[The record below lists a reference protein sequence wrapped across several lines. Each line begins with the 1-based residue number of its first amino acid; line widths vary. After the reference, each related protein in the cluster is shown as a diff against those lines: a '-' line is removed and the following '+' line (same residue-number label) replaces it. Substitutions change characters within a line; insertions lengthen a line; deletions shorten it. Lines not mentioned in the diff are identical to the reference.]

1 MASSDR
7 GLVSTR
13 KILVLGA
20 TSSIAQEVERLFAK
34 DGGELLLVARSGERL
49 AALAGDLAARGAR
62 SVQTFAADLEDIR
75 RHGEILVWVRESC
88 PDFDTLLLAYGSMY
102 GEKDCEKA
110 VELTVQQLYNSFV
123 SAAALLTIFANHFE
137 QKRSGCIAVI
147 TSVAGERG
155 RRSNYVYGSAKGGLS
170 LFVQGLR
177 SRLYPS
183 GVRVM
188 TIKPGPVKTRM
199 TDHMSNRRVF
209 ADVGRVASDI
219 YRALKKGKP
228 EVLYTPWHWRYIM
241 FVIRMIPE
249 RFFKRLAF

>member
-1 MASSDR
+1 VNA
-7 GLVSTR
+7 R

-20 TSSIAQEVERLFAK
+20 TSSIAQEVERLLAT
-34 DGGELLLVARSGERL
+34 DRSELLLVARSEERL
-49 AALAGDLAARGAR
+49 AALAADLLARGAR

-75 RHGEILVWVRESC
+75 RHNDILAWAQNRC
-88 PDFDTLLLAYGSMY
+88 PDLDTILLAYGTMFDQ
-102 GEKDCEKA
+102 KDCEGS
-110 VELTVQQLYNSFV
+110 VELAVRQLYNNFV

-137 QKRSGCIAVI
+137 QKREGCIAVI

-183 GVRVM
+183 GVRVI

-199 TDHMSNRRVF
+199 TDHMSNRRIF
-209 ADVGRVASDI
+209 ADAAQVAGDI
-219 YRALKKGKP
+219 HRALKRGKP
-228 EVLYTPWHWRYIM
+228 EILYTPWQWRYIM
-241 FVIRMIPE
+241 LVIRMIPE

>member
-1 MASSDR
+1 
-7 GLVSTR
+7 VSTR

-20 TSSIAQEVERLFAK
+20 TSSIAQEVERLLAK
-34 DGGELLLVARSGERL
+34 DGSELLVVARSGERL
-49 AALAGDLAARGAR
+49 AALAADLAARGAR
-62 SVQTFAADLEDIR
+62 NVQTFAADLEDIR
-75 RHGEILVWVRESC
+75 RHDEILAWARDSC
-88 PDFDTLLLAYGSMY
+88 PDFDTVLLAYGTMFD
-102 GEKDCEKA
+102 EKDCEGS
-110 VELTVQQLYNSFV
+110 VEPTVRQLYNSFV
-123 SAAALLTIFANHFE
+123 SAAAFLTVLANHFE
-137 QKRSGCIAVI
+137 QKRCGCIAVI

-183 GVRVM
+183 GVRVI

-199 TDHMSNRRVF
+199 TDHISNRRVF
-209 ADVGRVASDI
+209 ADVGQVAGDI
-219 YRALKKGKP
+219 YRALRKGKP

>member
-1 MASSDR
+1 M
-7 GLVSTR
+7 STR

-20 TSSIAQEVERLFAK
+20 TSSIALEVERLFAK

-62 SVQTFAADLEDIR
+62 SVQTFATDLEDIH
-75 RHGEILVWVRESC
+75 RHDEILAWARNSC
-88 PDFDTLLLAYGSMY
+88 PDFDTIFLSYGTMFD
-102 GEKDCEKA
+102 EKDCEGS
-110 VELTVQQLYNSFV
+110 VGLTVRQLYNSFV
-123 SAAALLTIFANHFE
+123 SAVAVLTVFANHFE
-137 QKRSGCIAVI
+137 QKRGGCIAVI

-183 GVRVM
+183 GVRVI

-209 ADVGRVASDI
+209 ADVGQVAGDI
-219 YRALKKGKP
+219 YRTLKKGKP
-228 EVLYTPWHWRYIM
+228 EVLYTPGHWRYIM

-249 RFFKRLAF
+249 RFFKRFSF